1 MGTTRLLFLA
11 TYQMHLKSNL
21 ARIMFFFFSGFAE
34 VQSKIMF
41 YIPPGILENR
51 KYGYARMDVRQ
62 KKTRNLLASFHDR
75 VHWLGERKDQRALN
89 NYFLQIA
96 SAEAS
101 FDLES

>member
-21 ARIMFFFFSGFAE
+21 ARIMVFFSGFAE

-41 YIPPGILENR
+41 YIPGILENR

-62 KKTRNLLASFHDR
+62 KKQEIFWHHFMIGFT
-75 VHWLGERKDQRALN
+75 G
-89 NYFLQIA
+89 
-96 SAEAS
+96 
-101 FDLES
+101 

>member
-21 ARIMFFFFSGFAE
+21 ARIMVFFSGFAE

-41 YIPPGILENR
+41 YIPGPGILENR

-62 KKTRNLLASFHDR
+62 KTRNLLASFHDR
-75 VHWLGERKDQRALN
+75 VHWLGGRKDQQALN

-96 SAEAS
+96 SAEAG
-101 FDLES
+101 FDFES